1 LWWEKVEI
9 KPGQTLAAQF
19 REKGAVEVGRANPGG
34 DRPRERRTGPFF
46 VYLSITLETAGE
58 GRWGKKDDVHQKE
71 ELVAVRQKQ
80 EYRSAGTSRERE
92 GRGRR
97 MKEWDKDWRGGGG
110 DK

>member
-1 LWWEKVEI
+1 LGGLILVEI
-9 KPGQTLAAQF
+9 GRGNA
-19 REKGAVEVGRANPGG
+19 GRAL
-34 DRPRERRTGPFF
+34 FF
-46 VYLSITLETAGE
+46 VYLSIALETAGE

-71 ELVAVRQKQ
+71 ELVSFRQKQ